1 MKRKYLKKVVSAALI
16 GTLVVSAVSGCGNS
30 EKESTDS
37 KKTGENSEAGKSGY
51 RSVCAISGT
60 GNLYTGKR
68 HAGFSEFSGR

>member
-37 KKTGENSEAGKSGY
+37 KKTAKHGK
-51 RSVCAISGT
+51 
-60 GNLYTGKR
+60 KR
-68 HAGFSEFSGR
+68 LQIRLRHIRNW

>member
-37 KKTGENSEAGKSGY
+37 EKTAKHGKK
-51 RSVCAISGT
+51 RLQIR
-60 GNLYTGKR
+60 LR
-68 HAGFSEFSGR
+68 HIRNW

>member
-37 KKTGENSEAGKSGY
+37 KKTGEKTAKHGK
-51 RSVCAISGT
+51 
-60 GNLYTGKR
+60 KR
-68 HAGFSEFSGR
+68 LQIRLRHIRNW